1 MAVSVIITLFPFVWM
16 LSTSFKSPGEIFT
29 KQPTILP
36 QLWTLGGYKDL
47 FAALFSKIPSL
58 LSLFHSERYNAT
70 ESCKVLQDKRDLC
83 ALCALA

>member
-1 MAVSVIITLFPFVWM
+1 MRLCERKVSRKGAKCAKQKIH
-16 LSTSFKSPGEIFT
+16 SPLAF
-29 KQPTILP
+29 
-36 QLWTLGGYKDL
+36 YKDL